1 MVEFSPLPVLFVAS
15 VLYTISAFDAE
26 GGDGNGTKA
35 WAIFCGLISSFV
47 SGILAFLQ
55 ARGKGDMIHK
65 FQKFIALFFFLWWT
79 LGAGIG
85 TFKGPFTISGNGY
98 FAGWIAFAASL
109 KYAYGTNDAV
119 RGFADRAADAMKEHQ
134 PTDPD
139 GGFDPQ
145 DQAEAYA

>member
-1 MVEFSPLPVLFVAS
+1 
-15 VLYTISAFDAE
+15 
-26 GGDGNGTKA
+26 
-35 WAIFCGLISSFV
+35 
-47 SGILAFLQ
+47 
-55 ARGKGDMIHK
+55 MIQN
-65 FQKFIALFFFLWWT
+65 FQKFIALFFFCWWT

-119 RGFADRAADAMKEHQ
+119 RGFADRAADAMKE
-134 PTDPD
+134 PGAGDAD